1 MRSFDVLFLQYKAW
15 IVVKFRCST
24 VTQDVFCSTKPS
36 WQGDRCAPPLHPPGR
51 GFDQALSHPKPKTYR
66 RFTTRGRLRSPCT
79 HRLGGRSC
87 PQDPRPCHGGHFM
100 ETNPAR
106 FGCRH
111 VMEMI
116 SSRPR
121 TGAFA
126 LPFLGTIPS
135 TKERVTPL
143 GTPTNRPPI
152 GYRHLAEDGSLPRAY
167 RRPRTQLVGHGEL
180 PLHRHRTMHNRL
192 PD

>member
-1 MRSFDVLFLQYKAW
+1 
-15 IVVKFRCST
+15 
-24 VTQDVFCSTKPS
+24 
-36 WQGDRCAPPLHPPGR
+36 
-51 GFDQALSHPKPKTYR
+51 
-66 RFTTRGRLRSPCT
+66 
-79 HRLGGRSC
+79 
-87 PQDPRPCHGGHFM
+87 M

-116 SSRPR
+116 SSRPVK
-121 TGAFA
+121 GAFA

-152 GYRHLAEDGSLPRAY
+152 GYRHLAEDGS
-167 RRPRTQLVGHGEL
+167 RPRLTL
-180 PLHRHRTMHNRL
+180 PAALYEWRPSPKYRVCNTPRDRHKLSHVL
-192 PD
+192 